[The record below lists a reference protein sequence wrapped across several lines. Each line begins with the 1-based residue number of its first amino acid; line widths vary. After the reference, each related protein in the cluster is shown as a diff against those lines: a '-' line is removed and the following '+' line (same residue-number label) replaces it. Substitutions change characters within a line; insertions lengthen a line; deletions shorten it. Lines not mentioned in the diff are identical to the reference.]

1 MADIAS
7 GAASGAAAGSVAGP
21 YGALVGGVLGATG
34 LLGGGSKSSGG
45 SSGAAALP
53 ISTTQTN
60 RQDVAIDLT
69 VDNNLVG
76 APININIGGQQ
87 QADGSLGAGQNY
99 RDRGVD
105 EPRLYAPFGTMQDVQ
120 TATRTEPVIW
130 DGKNVCPL
138 PRSFYPSDS
147 PCSRGDEFLL
157 PGQGAQPATMFDQ
170 YRRPILIA
178 GGVALA
184 GVGILVLRRKHVR

>member
-1 MADIAS
+1 MANIAS

-21 YGALVGGVLGATG
+21 YGALAGGVLGATG
-34 LLGGGSKSSGG
+34 LLGGGKSSSG
-45 SSGAAALP
+45 SSGSAALP

-60 RQDVAIDLT
+60 RQDVTLDLT

-87 QADGSLGAGQNY
+87 EADGSLGAGQTY

-105 EPRLYAPFGTMQDVQ
+105 EPSLYAPFGTMQDVQ

-130 DGKNVCPL
+130 DGKTVCPL
-138 PRSFYPSDS
+138 PRWAYPADS
-147 PCSRGDEFLL
+147 PCSQGDEFVL
-157 PGQGAQPATMFDQ
+157 PGQPAQTASMLQ
-170 YRRPILIA
+170 KYRMPLLIA
-178 GGVALA
+178 GGVAVA
-184 GVGILVLRRKHVR
+184 GVSIMAMRRKHVR